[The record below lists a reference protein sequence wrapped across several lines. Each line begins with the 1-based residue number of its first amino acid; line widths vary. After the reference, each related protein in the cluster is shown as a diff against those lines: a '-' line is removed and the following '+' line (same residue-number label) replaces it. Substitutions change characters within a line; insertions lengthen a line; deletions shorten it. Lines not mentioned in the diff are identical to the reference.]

1 MKTIYVMRHPEKDM
15 KSSSDDF
22 FVKLTQK
29 GIEDAHTIARKLKE
43 QGVQIDLIVSSPA
56 LRAETTSMIMA
67 EDLEIKKNVLY
78 NEVLYQGFLDELIE
92 AIHFTFHTVNTI
104 LIVGHNP
111 LLANLINHFTGL
123 RERLDMGVV
132 CKINFDTTNWIEVDS
147 HNAHGVE
154 IIRP

>member
-1 MKTIYVMRHPEKDM
+1 MKTIYIMRHPEKDT
-15 KSSSDDF
+15 KTSSDDF
-22 FVKLTQK
+22 FIKLTPK

-43 QGVQIDLIVSSPA
+43 KNVEIDLIVSSPA
-56 LRAETTSMIMA
+56 LRAETTSMIIA
-67 EDLEIKKNVLY
+67 EDLEIKKNILY

-92 AIHFTFHTVNTI
+92 AIQFTFHTVDTI

-111 LLANLINHFTGL
+111 LLGNLINHFTGL
-123 RERLDMGVV
+123 RDKLDMGFV

-147 HNAHGVE
+147 SNAHGVE